1 MELAIKTEKLT
12 KRYKDLIAVNSV
24 DLQVNRGELFALLG
38 ENGAGKSTL
47 IKMLCGLTKIDDGKA
62 YLMDKSVNTESDL
75 VKQFTNVCPQETAV
89 APNLTVGQN
98 LRLIA
103 GVYGLSKEKTANECE
118 RVTIALGLQD
128 VVNKQAKKLS
138 GGMKRRLSIAMALIS
153 NPKILFLDEPTLGLD
168 VRARRELWQVI
179 LDLKKNTTI
188 ILTTHYLE
196 EAKALADRIG
206 VLNKGKLVKVGTFSE
221 LALATGKDD
230 IEEIFLALTGD
241 LCNE

>member
-1 MELAIKTEKLT
+1 
-12 KRYKDLIAVNSV
+12 
-24 DLQVNRGELFALLG
+24 
-38 ENGAGKSTL
+38 
-47 IKMLCGLTKIDDGKA
+47 
-62 YLMDKSVNTESDL
+62 
-75 VKQFTNVCPQETAV
+75 
-89 APNLTVGQN
+89 
-98 LRLIA
+98 
-103 GVYGLSKEKTANECE
+103 
-118 RVTIALGLQD
+118 
-128 VVNKQAKKLS
+128 
-138 GGMKRRLSIAMALIS
+138 MKRRLSIAMALIS

-196 EAKALADRIG
+196 EAKVLADRIG
-206 VLNKGKLVKVGTFSE
+206 VLNKGKLVKVGTFNE